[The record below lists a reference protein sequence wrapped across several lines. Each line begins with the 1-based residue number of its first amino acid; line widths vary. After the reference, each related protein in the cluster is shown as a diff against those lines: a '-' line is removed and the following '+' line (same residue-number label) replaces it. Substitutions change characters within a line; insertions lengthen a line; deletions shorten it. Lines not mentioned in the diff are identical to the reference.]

1 MFISK
6 HVLLSYMVETVRM
19 SSKGQIVIPQKV
31 REEVNADEG
40 SVFVV
45 LSSGDS
51 IVLKKIEVPSKEL
64 LIKSL
69 QKMVKENTKRNDG
82 LGIKESDVNDIVH
95 RYRKSKNK

>member
-1 MFISK
+1 
-6 HVLLSYMVETVRM
+6 MVETVRM